1 MLARLSAGLQN
12 PTTDACVS
20 SSWPVNASDLVR
32 LPDSHFQPFLH
43 RRDFA
48 ACNRGVAAWYEDT
61 EAQCYSDYL
70 QK

>member
-1 MLARLSAGLQN
+1 VRQLQLAGQCFRSFSTAGF
-12 PTTDACVS
+12 S
-20 SSWPVNASDLVR
+20 
-32 LPDSHFQPFLH
+32 FQPFLH

-48 ACNRGVAAWYEDT
+48 ARNRGVAAWYEDT